1 MITKRI
7 LIKKLYWE
15 GLTKMKKVLIITIV
29 NYGFIPFNKK
39 NNVYVEYLYKRNK
52 FNLLKRMS
60 HKLLFSESNLFLSFP
75 IFLQKIMFRIVFSNW
90 FKLLKKVD
98 TVIIFDGEKDP
109 LILKMIHNLY
119 PTKRLLVWYW
129 NSIGGDI
136 VSPDNFN
143 RKYTEL
149 WSFDPQNCK
158 DYNLK
163 YNVQFYPLENVINN
177 ANISSDIDLLYVGA
191 DKTQERINILEK
203 IKKVCLKGKIN
214 FLFYLVKQSKENI
227 KTSIAYYP
235 LLKYP
240 QVLQLIN
247 RSSAILDITKNNQS
261 GLTLRPLEALF
272 FNKKLVTNNED
283 IIYHKIYK
291 LNSANIYILGKEKKS
306 LKEFIEL
313 PLNKSNTAQLKKYY
327 SFDTWLSNFFK

>member
-1 MITKRI
+1 MR
-7 LIKKLYWE
+7 E
-15 GLTKMKKVLIITIV
+15 
-29 NYGFIPFNKK
+29 
-39 NNVYVEYLYKRNK
+39 
-52 FNLLKRMS
+52 
-60 HKLLFSESNLFLSFP
+60 
-75 IFLQKIMFRIVFSNW
+75 
-90 FKLLKKVD
+90 
-98 TVIIFDGEKDP
+98 
-109 LILKMIHNLY
+109 
-119 PTKRLLVWYW
+119 
-129 NSIGGDI
+129 
-136 VSPDNFN
+136 
-143 RKYTEL
+143 
-149 WSFDPQNCK
+149 
-158 DYNLK
+158 
-163 YNVQFYPLENVINN
+163 
-177 ANISSDIDLLYVGA
+177 
-191 DKTQERINILEK
+191 
-203 IKKVCLKGKIN
+203 
-214 FLFYLVKQSKENI
+214 LFYLVKQSKENI